1 MSPKE
6 TKGMSVI
13 ACMTP
18 LSVREFIT
26 VSYSL
31 LFVHMLMSKA
41 HVQSLQYVKQQQQ
54 HDIINKMMTDILNH
68 VKTNVG

>member
-41 HVQSLQYVKQQQQ
+41 HVQSLQYVKQQQ
-54 HDIINKMMTDILNH
+54 HDIINKMTDILNH

>member
-31 LFVHMLMSKA
+31 LFVHMLIY
-41 HVQSLQYVKQQQQ
+41 VQSLQYVKQQQQQQ

>member
-31 LFVHMLMSKA
+31 LFVHMLIY
-41 HVQSLQYVKQQQQ
+41 VQSLQYVKQQQQ
-54 HDIINKMMTDILNH
+54 QHDIINKMTDILNH

>member
-31 LFVHMLMSKA
+31 LFVHMLIY
-41 HVQSLQYVKQQQQ
+41 VQSLQYVKQQQ

>member
-31 LFVHMLMSKA
+31 LFVHMLIY
-41 HVQSLQYVKQQQQ
+41 VQSLQYVKQQQQQ

>member
-31 LFVHMLMSKA
+31 LFVHMLIY
-41 HVQSLQYVKQQQQ
+41 VQSLQYVKQQ